1 MMGIALQD
9 DLFGQ
14 ARWLE
19 RTTTSGSQVRIQ
31 VEPAEPGR
39 VRIVRFERRR
49 PGERSFRR
57 RPREEGRIVPLT
69 DLAPGQTWEA
79 LFGPPA

>member
-1 MMGIALQD
+1 MRPTVFQD

-19 RTTTSGSQVRIQ
+19 RTTASGVEVRLQ
-31 VEPAEPGR
+31 VEPADPGH

-49 PGERSFRR
+49 PGERHYRR
-57 RPREEGRIVPLT
+57 RPREEGRTVALHDI
-69 DLAPGQTWEA
+69 APDKDWHA
-79 LFGPPA
+79 LFGSSG

>member
-1 MMGIALQD
+1 MTGTALQD

-19 RTTTSGSQVRIQ
+19 RTTSSGARVRIQ

-49 PGERSFRR
+49 PGERTFRR
-57 RPREEGRIVPLT
+57 RPREEGRTVALA
-69 DLAPGQTWEA
+69 DLAPGQRWDA
-79 LFGPPA
+79 LFGRPP